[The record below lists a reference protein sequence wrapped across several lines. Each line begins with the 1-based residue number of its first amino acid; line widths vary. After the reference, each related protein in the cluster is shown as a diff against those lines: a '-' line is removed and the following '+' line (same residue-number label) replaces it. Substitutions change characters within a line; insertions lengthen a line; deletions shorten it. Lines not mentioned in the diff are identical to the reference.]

1 MPGRFG
7 MMARL
12 INRPWIR
19 ACPTLLELCM
29 KMLYRTFTQAE
40 SAPRFTRSL
49 LSVGILLASTLPV
62 AHAAKTELP
71 ATAVTA
77 QDNGAY
83 QADNAW
89 VGGFEA
95 APLLDTPAAIAVFT
109 DALIEDQHARL
120 LSDVLKNDASV
131 GESYA
136 PVGYYENFV
145 VRGFSLNSASSYKI
159 NGRTIT
165 GEQNVALENK
175 QQVELL
181 KGLSGLQSGVSEPG
195 GAVNYVTKRAADVRS
210 VTVSTDDRGSGYM
223 AADVGGWFGSEQQL
237 GLRANVAHEDIHSW
251 VDHANG
257 HRDFASLAFDWNISP
272 AALLQLDVEYQNQEQ
287 RSVPGYQVLGGT
299 ELPRHASPKKLL
311 AHQSGSKPVTI
322 DSLTI
327 NGNFEYRFSDTWKGS
342 LSASRS
348 KVVIDDYSSF
358 AWGGCTV
365 GCVTPNVGNYFTPEG
380 GYDIYD
386 FRSPDDTRRNDEVQA
401 ALSGRFDTGLIGH
414 ELTVGTSAFRR
425 VVDNRE
431 AINHWLGS
439 SNIDSEPENL
449 DRYDGALNDSH
460 RRLDSRQYGV
470 FFNDLISFNEQWQT
484 MIGGREVRL
493 DEKTFD
499 SNGDTTRHTQ
509 RYEFLPQAALIY
521 KPVQNMTLYTRY
533 SKGLSLGGEA
543 PWFASN
549 AFEILTPTV
558 SRQIEA
564 GIKYDWQRISLSATL
579 FQIRQAYQYSQPQ
592 NDGSFTFVQQ
602 GQQKNTGL
610 ELAANGWAT
619 ERLQVAASVAAIK
632 SRVTGSG
639 TPEYEG
645 HQTINVP
652 TLRASLHGDY
662 ALPWVEGL
670 ALLGGVQYS
679 GKKYASQLGQTQAD
693 AYAIFNIGSR
703 YSTRIDGYD
712 TVFRLTVDNLFDKR
726 YWRDVGEYMGD
737 NYVFQ
742 GAPLTARLSASINF

>member
-1 MPGRFG
+1 
-7 MMARL
+7 
-12 INRPWIR
+12 
-19 ACPTLLELCM
+19 M
-29 KMLYRTFTQAE
+29 KTLYRTVNVGE
-40 SAPRFTRSL
+40 SALRFTPGL
-49 LSVGILLASTLPV
+49 LSLGLLLASAVPA

-71 ATAVTA
+71 ATSVTA
-77 QDNGAY
+77 EDKGAY

-95 APLLDTPAAIAVFT
+95 TPLLDTPAAISVFT
-109 DALIEDQHARL
+109 DALIEDQQARL

-165 GEQNVALENK
+165 GEQNVGLENK

-195 GAVNYVTKRAADVRS
+195 GVVNYVTKRAADVRS
-210 VTVSTDDRGSGYM
+210 VTVSTDDRGSGYL
-223 AADVGGWFGSEQQL
+223 ATDVGGWFGSEQQF
-237 GLRANVAHEDIHSW
+237 GLRANFAHEDLHSY
-251 VDHANG
+251 VEHANG
-257 HRDFASLAFDWNISP
+257 QRDFAAVAFDWNISP
-272 AALLQLDVEYQNQEQ
+272 DALLQLDVEYQNKEQ
-287 RSVPGYQVLGGT
+287 RSVPGYQLLGGT
-299 ELPRHASPKKLL
+299 ELPHHASPKKLL
-311 AHQSGSKPVTI
+311 AHQSGSRPVTI
-322 DSLTI
+322 DSLNI
-327 NGNFEYRFSDTWKGS
+327 NGNFEYRFSENWKSS

-358 AWGGCTV
+358 AWGCYGSTSCTSTV
-365 GCVTPNVGNYFTPEG
+365 PNYFSPEG

-386 FRSPDDTRRNDEVQA
+386 FQSPDDTRRSDEVQA
-401 ALSGRFDTGLIGH
+401 ALSGQFDTGGIGH
-414 ELTVGTSAFRR
+414 ELTVGSSAFRR
-425 VVDNRE
+425 VVDQRE
-431 AINHWLGS
+431 LVNEMIGS
-439 SNIDSEPENL
+439 GNIDSEPQ
-449 DRYDGALNDSH
+449 DFARYDGPLQDSY

-470 FFNDLISFNEQWQT
+470 FFNDLITFNEQWQT
-484 MIGGREVRL
+484 VLGGREVRL

-499 SNGDTTRHTQ
+499 SAGDTTRHTQ
-509 RYEFLPQAALIY
+509 RYEFLPEAALIY

-533 SKGLSLGGEA
+533 SKGLSLGGTA
-543 PWFASN
+543 PWFATN
-549 AFEILTPTV
+549 YPEILPPTV

-579 FQIRQAYQYSQPQ
+579 FQIRQAYQFSQPQ
-592 NDGSFTFVQQ
+592 ADDKFTYVQQ

-619 ERLQVAASVAAIK
+619 DRLQIAASVAAIRA
-632 SRVTGSG
+632 RVTGSG

-652 TLRASLHGDY
+652 TLRASLYGDY
-662 ALPWVEGL
+662 ALPWVDGL

-679 GKKYASQLGQTQAD
+679 GKKYASQLGETQAD